1 MQSAHNLATDEIRDD
16 MAQMRDEL
24 GLVLKHVTR
33 GVEKVNVVNYLS
45 KPPPPTD
52 EYYYEEDSY
61 SVNNQTGGFQP
72 KSQGS
77 NQENWHQGQENQ
89 GRNYDNCNREG
100 HYVRDGNYNRNNNFN
115 RGN

>member
-33 GVEKVNVVNYLS
+33 GAGKVNAVNYLF

-52 EYYYEEDSY
+52 EYYYEEDTHA
-61 SVNNQTGGFQP
+61 VNEQTSF
-72 KSQGS
+72 
-77 NQENWHQGQENQ
+77 
-89 GRNYDNCNREG
+89 
-100 HYVRDGNYNRNNNFN
+100 F
-115 RGN
+115 